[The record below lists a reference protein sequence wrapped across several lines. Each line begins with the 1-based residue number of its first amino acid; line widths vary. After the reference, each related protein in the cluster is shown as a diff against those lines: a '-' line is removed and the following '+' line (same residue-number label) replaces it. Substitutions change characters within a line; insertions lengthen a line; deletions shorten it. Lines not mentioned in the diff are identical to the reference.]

1 MGLVQNATG
10 YHLGPVAPPRTDGAS
25 FLEKRDRR
33 DSNSGLM
40 GEKRKRYL
48 CAMPPHPTKQ
58 SIDKK
63 AFKVQYNVKMIKKSA
78 LTVS

>member
-10 YHLGPVAPPRTDGAS
+10 YHPVPVAPPDGAS
-25 FLEKRDRR
+25 FLEKRDHR
-33 DSNSGLM
+33 DSNSELM

-48 CAMPPHPTKQ
+48 CAMPPHPAKQ